1 MIAPE
6 GPKSGLP
13 EEADCTPRP
22 RRVEV
27 RKPAVL
33 VTSDGIETPVMILD
47 LSAAGFRIHTEDPP
61 LIGEF
66 VSLRVDRFG
75 DFAAQIRWCLGSEA
89 GGVFLEPCTDADS
102 EPSA

>member
-1 MIAPE
+1 MIFPADPH
-6 GPKSGLP
+6 GDLP
-13 EEADCTPRP
+13 EEAGCAPRP
-22 RRVEV
+22 TRVDV

-33 VTSDGIETPVMILD
+33 VTSDGAETPVMILD
-47 LSAAGFRIHTEDPP
+47 LSASGFRIHSEESP

-89 GGVFLEPCTDADS
+89 GGIFLEPCTESQTDPTA
-102 EPSA
+102 